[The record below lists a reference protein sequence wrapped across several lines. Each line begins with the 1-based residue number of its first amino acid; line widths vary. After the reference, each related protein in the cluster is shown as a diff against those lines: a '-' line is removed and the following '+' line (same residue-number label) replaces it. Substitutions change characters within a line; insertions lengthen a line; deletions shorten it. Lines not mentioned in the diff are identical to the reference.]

1 MRRVPTFLRVIVSF
15 VLRVD
20 ASRAADGVLTG
31 QIEDV
36 ATGEA
41 AVIRGV
47 TDLLAFCGRRAESA
61 SSRPNGGETHV

>member
-1 MRRVPTFLRVIVSF
+1 MTRSLPTFLRVLMSF

-31 QIEDV
+31 QVEDV
-36 ATGEA
+36 TSGDT

-47 TDLLAFCGRRAESA
+47 KDLLAFCAEHTTVA
-61 SSRPNGGETHV
+61 RVEREVHD